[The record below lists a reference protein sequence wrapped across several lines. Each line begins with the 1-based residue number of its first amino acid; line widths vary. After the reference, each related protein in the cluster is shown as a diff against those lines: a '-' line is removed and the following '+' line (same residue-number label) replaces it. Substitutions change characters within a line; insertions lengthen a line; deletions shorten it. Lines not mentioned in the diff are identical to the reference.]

1 MATPVVSLLAPIV
14 HKQGG
19 SIIGLGL
26 LISSASLGA
35 LLGAWF
41 AGSRGEG
48 LVPVRRY
55 AWFGIIAAA
64 AIAVFAVMPVGLL
77 SPLPLAVV
85 GFVLFA
91 EAVWN
96 TSRVRLLAAP
106 AFQARLQAVTS
117 MAFTLGGALGQLWGG
132 IVLDQF
138 GLISMMG
145 GAGLLGA
152 FSLLRLLTL
161 TTRPAEAVAQ

>member
-1 MATPVVSLLAPIV
+1 MTISTPVVSLLAPIV

-26 LISSASLGA
+26 LMSSASLGA

-41 AGSRGEG
+41 
-48 LVPVRRY
+48 
-55 AWFGIIAAA
+55 GIIAAA
-64 AIAVFAVMPVGLL
+64 AIAIFAVMPVGIL

-138 GLISMMG
+138 GLISMVG
-145 GAGLLGA
+145 GADLLGA

-161 TTRPAEAVAQ
+161 TTRPAEAVAE

>member
-26 LISSASLGA
+26 LMSSASLGA

-41 AGSRGEG
+41 
-48 LVPVRRY
+48 
-55 AWFGIIAAA
+55 GIIAAA
-64 AIAVFAVMPVGLL
+64 AIAIFAVMPVGIL

-138 GLISMMG
+138 GLISMVG

-161 TTRPAEAVAQ
+161 TTRPAEAVAE